1 MAFGAVKQ
9 ASAQSSSPLIS
20 FKQKLLS
27 QKREDNIEKIDS
39 FSKLHLMIGGNV
51 YQTEK
56 HAAYAYDKKTKK
68 YDYKTEFKYIQPLL
82 NLGDISLVNL
92 KTSFSNN
99 TKNMF
104 SSPDEFGLALKYAG
118 INAVMHANVHTAN
131 ISKSNLKRTH
141 EVLDEY
147 DIYHT
152 GAFLDNQQRNGNF
165 PLIINR
171 KGFKVAILNYT
182 NLVARPSVS
191 RDFVINEIDKSTID
205 RDMRMA
211 HAYHPDFTI
220 VYFDWGANTQDAP
233 SYAQQEL
240 AQYVFQAGA
249 NLVVGTHPNT
259 PMRLETIN
267 YSYNGEQHEGIIAYS
282 MGNLLSSNEDLRN
295 RNGFLID
302 MELQK
307 NNFTRETQISDWGV
321 IPVYTYYDTTT
332 VKGKTNVYSVP
343 CANVESADI
352 FPDIPYIEKRRA
364 VNSAYEVRKLLGTI
378 ADEIQ
383 YNLNELIVNNVMESI
398 DITNAPLNNKY
409 NPKRE
414 EEVAPSAAPELPVAT
429 DSASFNTPSLALLYE
444 QQPAQAKAMATAGT
458 PGKASA
464 VAGNKPS
471 TAAAIKAQQ
480 KTEKENSYLSQ
491 RKKAEALM
499 DGSAA
504 KNDTT
509 GPGETLAANTQAGQA
524 TNSTTTTTPPSETN
538 STTETTTAGKEKTA
552 GDATDAKSKSTK
564 TNSGRN
570 PAKKD
575 QSVNTNYRTTGKDY
589 DLKDPAKNT
598 ATKGTADEIPVERI
612 KESGIELPTA
622 GTNGVGTGLSTTAT
636 AETELKKVEY
646 IETERDTVYR
656 IQFYALKT
664 FIPLD
669 TNYYT
674 HLKGYEV
681 WPEEGLFKYMLGRY
695 RSLSECEQYW
705 KTQIQPRY
713 KQSFIVKFVNGKKV
727 AK

>member
-1 MAFGAVKQ
+1 MKNGLPTTLNGRPVMGAFWRRCMAVFTAAFLFTGLVC
-9 ASAQSSSPLIS
+9 AQEKESPLIS
-20 FKQKLLS
+20 FKQKMLM
-27 QKREDNIEKIDS
+27 QKREDNGIEKIDS

-56 HAAYAYDKKTKK
+56 HAAYAYDKATRK
-68 YDYKTEFKYIQPLL
+68 YDYKNEFKYIQPLL
-82 NLGDISLVNL
+82 NLGDITLVNL

-118 INAVMHANVHTAN
+118 VNAVMHANVHTAN
-131 ISKSNLKRTH
+131 IGKANLKRTH

-152 GAFLDNQQRNGNF
+152 GAFTDKQQRNGNF

-171 KGFKVAILNYT
+171 KGFRIAILNYT

-191 RDFVINEIDKSTID
+191 RDFVINEIDKSVID

-211 HAYHPDFTI
+211 HAYKPDFTI

-249 NLVVGTHPNT
+249 SLVVGTHPNT
-259 PMRLETIN
+259 PMRLETMN

-282 MGNLLSSNEDLRN
+282 LGNLLSSNEDLRN

-307 NNFTRETQISDWGV
+307 NNFTRETHVSDWGV
-321 IPVYTYYDTTT
+321 IPVYTYYDTTST
-332 VKGKTNVYSVP
+332 KGATKVLSVP
-343 CANVESADI
+343 CSNVESADI
-352 FPDIPYIEKRRA
+352 LPNIPYIEKRRA

-414 EEVAPSAAPELPVAT
+414 DEVMPSEAPELPVAVAEN
-429 DSASFNTPSLALLYE
+429 SLNTPSLALLYE
-444 QQPAQAKAMATAGT
+444 QQPAEAMARAAGT
-458 PGKASA
+458 PATTKATANGKKPAKT
-464 VAGNKPS
+464 VA
-471 TAAAIKAQQ
+471 
-480 KTEKENSYLSQ
+480 EKDNSYLAQ
-491 RKKAEALM
+491 REKAQALM
-499 DGSAA
+499 DGNAE
-504 KNDTT
+504 
-509 GPGETLAANTQAGQA
+509 PVPANNTASPA
-524 TNSTTTTTPPSETN
+524 
-538 STTETTTAGKEKTA
+538 TTAGVK
-552 GDATDAKSKSTK
+552 ATQAAAE
-564 TNSGRN
+564 N
-570 PAKKD
+570 P
-575 QSVNTNYRTTGKDY
+575 
-589 DLKDPAKNT
+589 
-598 ATKGTADEIPVERI
+598 ADEIPVERI
-612 KESGIELPTA
+612 KETSIDIAPASAVAIQPVIEKKPE
-622 GTNGVGTGLSTTAT
+622 AT
-636 AETELKKVEY
+636 IEMPKAKPMEVEL
-646 IETERDTVYR
+646 DTFYR

-681 WPEEGLFKYMLGRY
+681 WPEDGLYKYMLGRY
-695 RSLSECEQYW
+695 RSYEQCEKYW
-705 KTQIQPRY
+705 RTQIQPRY
-713 KQSFIVKFVNGKKV
+713 KQSFIVKFVDGKRV